1 MASNYTSHQLLQRVA
16 VMSNKEYDN
25 YIMNNE
31 ALDLWYKVHTEGV
44 KRERTSR
51 LKRFF
56 TKSKDG

>member
-1 MASNYTSHQLLQRVA
+1 MASNYTSHRLLQRVA

-25 YIMNNE
+25 YIMNKE

>member
-25 YIMNNE
+25 YIMNKE
-31 ALDLWYKVHTEGV
+31 ALDLWDKVHTEGV

>member
-16 VMSNKEYDN
+16 VMTNKEYDN
-25 YIMNNE
+25 YIMNKE

-44 KRERTSR
+44 KHGATSR

-56 TKSKDG
+56 TKSKNG

>member
-1 MASNYTSHQLLQRVA
+1 MT
-16 VMSNKEYDN
+16 NKEYDD
-25 YIMNNE
+25 YIMNKK

-44 KRERTSR
+44 KSGTTSR

>member
-1 MASNYTSHQLLQRVA
+1 MASNYTSHQLLQRLA
-16 VMSNKEYDN
+16 VLTNKEYDD
-25 YIMNNE
+25 YIMNKK

-44 KRERTSR
+44 KIGTTSR